1 MIFQMNTVYK
11 DSHKLKKYLIMFLAI
26 LISGCMTPSKN
37 MMNKATSE
45 NKVLKTEIEDIS
57 NILTP
62 TYADIFTYPFDP
74 EEPQLDMGVGG
85 RLVVIEGCLLIESS
99 DGMFSTPI
107 LPEGVTYWDKGKGIV
122 YIYDRGFLIGNIIR
136 SNGIALDSQFQKVQ
150 DIFISKAK
158 PSCLKRSSILFG
170 TKFD

>member
-1 MIFQMNTVYK
+1 MNTVYK
-11 DSHKLKKYLIMFLAI
+11 DSYKLKTCLVLFLGI

-37 MMNKATSE
+37 TINKTASE

-99 DGMFSTPI
+99 DGVFSTPI
-107 LPEGVTYWDKGKGIV
+107 LPEGMTHWDKDKGIV

-136 SNGIALDSQFQKVQ
+136 SNGVALDSQFQKVQ

-158 PSCLKRSSILFG
+158 PLCLKPHSILFG
-170 TKFD
+170 AKFD

>member
-1 MIFQMNTVYK
+1 
-11 DSHKLKKYLIMFLAI
+11 
-26 LISGCMTPSKN
+26 MTPSKN

-85 RLVVIEGCLLIESS
+85 RLVVIES
-99 DGMFSTPI
+99 
-107 LPEGVTYWDKGKGIV
+107 
-122 YIYDRGFLIGNIIR
+122 
-136 SNGIALDSQFQKVQ
+136 ALQ
-150 DIFISKAK
+150 K
-158 PSCLKRSSILFG
+158 PSSESALPCMKNSNTHFKYLLKNQKYNSLI
-170 TKFD
+170 